1 VQSPVRRLNYRRR
14 MKRHSYFCSAS
25 VIAWLALFT
34 SVFADSSTR
43 PVQTREP
50 PSARS
55 SEQDSAL
62 VHERVVRPARRSSAR
77 KPAENALYL
86 ELLGPAV
93 VFSLNYERVLVGQV
107 GVRVGFSPL
116 WGSTSDGQFDFAVP
130 ITIAYVGWHGLEA
143 GGGITLLT
151 DRAPIATTLIGYRLH
166 PRGGAGFQ
174 FRAGGML
181 LAGNEIWRH
190 VGSVM
195 PWLYLS
201 AGVGF

>member
-1 VQSPVRRLNYRRR
+1 
-14 MKRHSYFCSAS
+14 MKRHSYFSSAF

-43 PVQTREP
+43 PVETREP
-50 PSARS
+50 PIVRS

-77 KPAENALYL
+77 KPAQNALYF
-86 ELLGPAV
+86 ELLGPA
-93 VFSLNYERVLVGQV
+93 FDYSLNYERILFSQV
-107 GVRVGFSPL
+107 AVRVGFSPRF
-116 WGSTSDGQFDFAVP
+116 WGRSNREGYLDFAVP

-151 DRAPIATTLIGYRLH
+151 DRAPIATTLVGYRFH

-181 LAGNEIWRH
+181 LAGDQIWRH

-201 AGVGF
+201 VGVGY